1 MKGFIG
7 LTTKEKED
15 ILKQHV
21 KPYDGYAVGN
31 VNTNMYPLTV
41 YDAARDKGGIT
52 VDNNGNPGTYRNH
65 NINEIAAKPLNY
77 DSIEEP
83 YEFDS
88 QGPGDPN
95 LGYDVYNG
103 TLPSYDF
110 DSKGPVDVYEDDEIE
125 SEEFED
131 FYFDDLIDDDEN
143 LQSKRD
149 QIEESVKKTL
159 DVFKKFKNY
168 N

>member
-7 LTTKEKED
+7 ITAKEKED

-41 YDAARDKGGIT
+41 YDAARDKEGIT
-52 VDNNGNPGTYRNH
+52 VSNNGDPGVYRNH
-65 NINEIAAKPLNY
+65 RINEIAAKNLHY
-77 DSIEEP
+77 DAIEEP
-83 YEFDS
+83 YDFDS
-88 QGPGDPN
+88 KGPGDPN
-95 LGYDVYNG
+95 LGYNVYND

-110 DSKGPVDVYEDDEIE
+110 DSKGPSDVYEDEQ
-125 SEEFED
+125 FED
-131 FYFDDLIDDDEN
+131 FYFDDLIDDDEI
-143 LQSKRD
+143 LQNKRD

-159 DVFKKFKNY
+159 DTFKKFKKY